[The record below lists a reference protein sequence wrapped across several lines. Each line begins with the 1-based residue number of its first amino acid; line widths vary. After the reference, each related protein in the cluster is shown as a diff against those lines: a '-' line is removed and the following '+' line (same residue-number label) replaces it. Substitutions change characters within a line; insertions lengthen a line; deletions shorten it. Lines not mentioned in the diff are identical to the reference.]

1 MFSHDLTLPGSQAQS
16 LHSNFARKLSETS
29 VDWALPLQM
38 SHWATWM
45 SESCGPDRGLRFYDL
60 PKSWILIDWLREDLQ
75 ETLVLPFMRL
85 SCRCSLHP
93 ILRRFLLYV
102 HIHDLHWF
110 TVYIH
115 ICNIYIYMVVGCCGY
130 IGPVGFKCTS
140 MMVHIISRFLLATS
154 ELLKVDVP
162 LVIGVSLVD
171 VIAFMQWHHHLT
183 IPTTKQLGP
192 LLRTAL
198 NGASFSCLSRHPL
211 HHWTQGT
218 CILKKQGQLASRNG
232 M

>member
-60 PKSWILIDWLREDLQ
+60 PKSWILIDWHREDLQ

-110 TVYIH
+110 TLIYCIYTYICMYIYICGCGMLWVYWARRFQMYIH
-115 ICNIYIYMVVGCCGY
+115 DGPYHISILVSHIRIAKGGCATCYRCITRWCHRIYAV
-130 IGPVGFKCTS
+130 TS
-140 MMVHIISRFLLATS
+140 SSYYPYHKATGTTS
-154 ELLKVDVP
+154 PDCP
-162 LVIGVSLVD
+162 
-171 VIAFMQWHHHLT
+171 QWRLF
-183 IPTTKQLGP
+183 QL
-192 LLRTAL
+192 
-198 NGASFSCLSRHPL
+198 S
-211 HHWTQGT
+211 Q
-218 CILKKQGQLASRNG
+218 
-232 M
+232 